1 VTETDHAW
9 PATVSP
15 DVVEA
20 AEWVRRNAITLAAV
34 LMIALQLVLKG
45 VALAH
50 AYFRQDDFEFFDR
63 ALSSPLDWS
72 YLMTV
77 QAGHLEPAGMAL
89 NWVLVRL
96 SLYDWTLTSTVTLV
110 LVAASGFAAL
120 RLLRTLFGNRPGI
133 LLPLSVY
140 LFTPL
145 MLPGTVFWSNVLL
158 WLPMQLA
165 IFMALNAHIVYVR
178 SRRYWHAI
186 AAAAWIVVGV
196 LTDDTGVLIPLL
208 IFALTSAF
216 LGSRR
221 WPGAALD
228 AVRRYWKAWVLYG
241 AVTAAY
247 LAVFVIQLSAS
258 SQHPG
263 KPGPFSNVLDF
274 ASRLFRV
281 SFIPGALGGPWRWT
295 PVGDFAFALAG
306 YIPVLAF
313 VAWAVAAF
321 VILASL
327 WYRRHAWRAWAILA
341 LWIVLTAI
349 APLLA
354 GRVSL
359 DNPTTLGSDVH
370 YLADSGPLLAVCLGL
385 AFWPVAGE
393 EDAYRGR
400 PPVRMRRAATAT
412 VLCLF
417 LAGSL
422 WSFRAFEL
430 ATSSV
435 PVRSYI
441 ATARAAVA
449 GAPQGAVIADTVT
462 PANVEIPALFGR
474 YAHTGQVIGPLARA
488 LPNRHLHW
496 AVAPSGVVPNLM
508 IFDNTGRLWP
518 AGVVGASASPPG
530 KRGCW
535 KVGTTPVRLPFGTS
549 MFDWPWVLTLS
560 YRGSSATLAVLFAG
574 RWHDVFLPAGFGN
587 VYVPAPG
594 AGSFAMAFV
603 SAGRGVCIAHLTIG
617 QLEPSLL
624 GKPIPALPVPG

>member
-9 PATVSP
+9 PATVPP

-63 ALSSPLDWS
+63 ALSSHLDWS

-77 QAGHLEPAGMAL
+77 LAGHLEPVGMAL
-89 NWVLVRL
+89 SWVLVRL
-96 SLYDWTLTSTVTLV
+96 SLYDWTLTSIVTLV

-133 LLPLSVY
+133 LLPLLVY

-145 MLPGTVFWSNVLL
+145 MLPGTAFWSNVLL

-178 SRRYWHAI
+178 GGRYRHAV
-186 AAAAWIVVGV
+186 AAAAWIAFGV

-228 AVRRYWKAWVLYG
+228 AVRRYWKAWVLYA
-241 AVTAAY
+241 AVMAAY
-247 LAVFVIQLSAS
+247 LAVFLIQLSAS

-263 KPGPFSNVLDF
+263 KPGAFSNVLDF
-274 ASRLFRV
+274 AFRLFRV
-281 SFIPGALGGPWRWT
+281 TFIPGALGGPWRWT
-295 PVGDFAFALAG
+295 SVGDIAYAGEIPALAF
-306 YIPVLAF
+306 LAW
-313 VAWAVAAF
+313 VVTVF
-321 VILASL
+321 VILASV
-327 WYRRHAWRAWAILA
+327 WYRRHAWRAWVILA

-349 APLLA
+349 APLLV
-354 GRVSL
+354 GRVGL
-359 DNPTTLGSDVH
+359 GDPTALGSDVH
-370 YLADSGPLLAVCLGL
+370 YLADSGPVLAVCLGL
-385 AFWPVAGE
+385 AFWPVAGDE
-393 EDAYRGR
+393 NAYRGR
-400 PPVRMRRAATAT
+400 PPVRTRRAATAT
-412 VLCLF
+412 MLCLF

-422 WSFRAFEL
+422 WSFHAFET
-430 ATSSV
+430 ATSSA

-449 GAPQGAVIADTVT
+449 GAPAGAVIADTST
-462 PANVEIPALFGR
+462 PANVEIPVLFGR
-474 YAHTGQVIGPLARA
+474 YASTEQVIGPLAGA
-488 LPNRHLHW
+488 GQHLHW
-496 AVAPSGVVPNLM
+496 VQTPSGVIPNLM
-508 IFDNTGRLWP
+508 VFDSAGRLWP
-518 AGVVGASASPPG
+518 AGVVGLSASPPAR
-530 KRGCW
+530 RGCW
-535 KVGTTPVRLPFGTS
+535 EVGTTPARLPFGTS
-549 MFDWPWVLTLS
+549 LFNWPWVLNLS
-560 YRGSSATLAVLFAG
+560 YRGPSATLAVLFAG

-603 SAGRGVCIAHLTIG
+603 SAGPGVCIAHLTIG
-617 QLEPSLL
+617 ELDPLLL
-624 GKPIPALPVPG
+624 GKPIPAVPVPG